1 MQGKYIVYCARHNKY
16 TLDHPHFP
24 PSLPDATRLALALP
38 LIIALERDTRQE
50 TRYTLLDLNPI
61 PHQLRQ
67 FLRPSLALRN
77 ELHPRC
83 SRTAT
88 ATGAVLGAIPR
99 CRLKDEPSA
108 EIILRSDPHLSIIVK
123 CDLDPKDRR
132 ESRRIRPSWWRTP
145 A

>member
-1 MQGKYIVYCARHNKY
+1 MYCARHNKY
-16 TLDHPHFP
+16 TLDHPQFP
-24 PSLPDATRLALALP
+24 PSLPDATHLALAYP

-88 ATGAVLGAIPR
+88 ATGAVLGAVPWHR
-99 CRLKDEPSA
+99 PKDERGA
-108 EIILRSDPHLSIIVK
+108 EIILRCDPHLS
-123 CDLDPKDRR
+123 L
-132 ESRRIRPSWWRTP
+132 S
-145 A
+145 